1 MRYVIETNKVEVTNT
16 IRSWKAKG
24 VVDIVEQGDLRE
36 AMNEKLLIIKEAFF
50 TIRKAGINIDLL
62 MAYLRTETG
71 LTIKDLNSVLKA
83 QSDFFEKLT
92 QGVQK
97 K

>member
-50 TIRKAGINIDLL
+50 TIRKAGLNLANNPYQKGHFFMIMVNNKGNIKV
-62 MAYLRTETG
+62 M
-71 LTIKDLNSVLKA
+71 
-83 QSDFFEKLT
+83 
-92 QGVQK
+92 
-97 K
+97 